1 MTDLRVTIAGT
12 SFAARLESARS
23 PQTTAKLLSMLP
35 FRQKMVHA
43 RWSGEACWAPLGAM
57 NFGVG
62 FENATSFPAP
72 GEILLYP
79 GGLSETE
86 LLLPYGP
93 TRFAS
98 KAGQLAGNHIITI
111 VRELDKL
118 AQIGRRILWHG
129 AEDFE
134 IAPAG

>member
-1 MTDLRVTIAGT
+1 
-12 SFAARLESARS
+12 
-23 PQTTAKLLSMLP
+23 MLP

-62 FENATSFPAP
+62 FENPTSFPTP

-86 LLLPYGP
+86 LLLAYGP

-118 AQIGRRILWHG
+118 AEIGRRILWHG

>member
-1 MTDLRVTIAGT
+1 
-12 SFAARLESARS
+12 
-23 PQTTAKLLSMLP
+23 
-35 FRQKMVHA
+35 
-43 RWSGEACWAPLGAM
+43 M

-62 FENATSFPAP
+62 FENPTSFPAP

-86 LLLPYGP
+86 LLLAYGP

-111 VRELDKL
+111 VRDLDKL
-118 AQIGRRILWHG
+118 AEMGRRILWHG

-134 IAPAG
+134 IAPV

>member
-1 MTDLRVTIAGT
+1 
-12 SFAARLESARS
+12 
-23 PQTTAKLLSMLP
+23 MLP

-62 FENATSFPAP
+62 FENPTSFPAP
-72 GEILLYP
+72 GEIVLYP

-86 LLLPYGP
+86 LLLAYGP
-93 TRFAS
+93 TRFAC
-98 KAGQLAGNHIITI
+98 KAGQLAGNHILTI
-111 VRELDKL
+111 VSDLDKL
-118 AQIGRRILWHG
+118 AEIGRRILWHG

-134 IAPAG
+134 IALMTNSTVGSA

>member
-1 MTDLRVTIAGT
+1 MTDLCVTIGGIP
-12 SFAARLESARS
+12 FAARLESVRS
-23 PQTTAKLLSMLP
+23 PQTTAKLLSVLP
-35 FRQKMVHA
+35 FRRKMVHA

-57 NFGVG
+57 NFGVE
-62 FENATSFPAP
+62 FENPTSFPAP

-86 LLLPYGP
+86 LLLAYGP

-111 VRELDKL
+111 VRDLDKL
-118 AQIGRRILWHG
+118 AEMGRRILWQG

-134 IAPAG
+134 IAPV